1 MQDSSV
7 KKNVSTVTIRRT
19 DGTLFD
25 KQDVLAST
33 RFRKKETKY
42 TSTWSMKEK
51 TPTKKEMGK
60 SS

>member
-42 TSTWSMKEK
+42 TST
-51 TPTKKEMGK
+51 
-60 SS
+60 